1 MSSVLY
7 PLFVYLHLDMV
18 RFGLK
23 GAVDGFYSRFHG
35 AFLQDSEQRT
45 IIEQLRHVLSA
56 QDIVTNPKLNAFLEH
71 KYVVHL
77 TEPAYSYLLRYL
89 QSEDNSAL
97 CRILSTHLQLEVSAS
112 RRTDYQLYGAAGGS
126 TAAPNSTS
134 SWGGVDG
141 TEGGVGVEVPA
152 GIPQNEAALEALQ
165 DCVKKIR
172 EGPPSLTTV
181 CFYAFHHTEQMLNTA
196 EVSADSRLLAGGF
209 DTSTVKLWSLRARK
223 LKARPHQADV
233 SHIHLACDV
242 LEEEVSKHYYEKSS
256 P

>member
-1 MSSVLY
+1 MNSVLY

-77 TEPAYSYLLRYL
+77 TEPAYGYLLRYL

-97 CRILSTHLQLEVSAS
+97 CRILSTHLQLEVSAL

-134 SWGGVDG
+134 SWAGVGG
-141 TEGGVGVEVPA
+141 TESGDGVEVPA

-165 DCVKKIR
+165 DCVKKVR

-242 LEEEVSKHYYEKSS
+242 LEEEVSRHCYEKSS